1 MGVTNSN
8 KQISTDHIDCD
19 GILKVTIALT
29 AAPDITA
36 NPMDIVLVLDRSGS
50 MAGSPLANMKAGAK
64 KFIDIIDEAT
74 DGAHDGQ
81 IGSGSRIGI
90 VSFAS
95 AATADTQ
102 LITSVAALKAAVDG
116 LTADGLTNHADA
128 FSTAGSLFDPSSS
141 NQKVVV
147 MFTDGKTTVGP
158 PPSPI
163 AAALRSSGVIIY
175 CIGLV
180 GSDGIDVSTL
190 NDWATDPDASH
201 VAVTPDDAELED
213 LFADLAA
220 NISKPGATNIVIDEV
235 VNAAFVITSV
245 LSPNKGTATL
255 INSNTLKW
263 SIASLGTTAS
273 EGATLEFY
281 IRHVGQSS
289 GTKLVNQSITYSDTE
304 NNTVTFPAPTVTV
317 DCGIVVKP
325 EECPEP
331 VNLTMS
337 GCQDALVVDL
347 GDTYMESLGRILQVN
362 TTIKNVCPGKRV
374 ALAISLTEV
383 DSHGVEHQRGL
394 KTITI
399 PAHNFPTCR
408 DIQVRCIKFVLPE
421 DLNVSGGTPGT
432 LCSPR
437 NLRVRLISHN
447 IDNDFL
453 CCDTVTTGV

>member
-74 DGAHDGQ
+74 DGAHDRQ

-263 SIASLGTTAS
+263 SIASLGTSAS